1 MNEATRDLVETS
13 LDTDLT
19 IGPRALDAYSRLSY
33 TMWYALAE
41 FVDNSTQSRLN
52 YERVVDEVLQTEG
65 KPLQI
70 DITYNKTAREI
81 RVEDNSIGMN
91 KETLI
96 DALKIAAPT
105 KDSKGRSRYGMGMKT
120 AACWLGRK
128 WKIVTCEWGSGIEW
142 TAEVDV
148 EAIAYHGARVPLT
161 PRAVG
166 TDDHYTKIIITEMR
180 RNIQARTESTL
191 MDYLGSMYM
200 FDLKP
205 IEGGAVPPVKITY
218 NTAEIAAPSEYEWD
232 TDPDGKPYLREIPEG
247 TKIGTKSIS
256 GWVGVLKKGGRKYGG
271 FSLFQNRRQIQGFPN
286 AWKPRSIFGGVDDE
300 GANNL
305 VSQRLTGVLLFDH
318 DFSVSHTKDAILFD
332 DAEEDQLEKFL
343 VELTKDYRLRAVQR
357 RGDRIGRIWSGEKLR
372 ELIEGLK
379 PEFMS
384 TEMKDAVNT
393 AQLPPIDAIVA
404 SNRQRVDEL
413 AEADTAAVFPVTG
426 ELTVKVSIREVSE
439 YEPYVTISTGAEAG
453 VIHVLING
461 LHPYYQTLETQE
473 AIEECITQ
481 FTYDAVAEYRAG
493 NLIASPVLPDSVRS
507 LKDGLMRVRIH
518 QNENANFRVQ
528 REAVAALE
536 QDMSTG
542 R

>member
-13 LDTDLT
+13 SDTDLT

-81 RVEDNSIGMN
+81 RIEDNSIGMK

-148 EAIAYHGARVPLT
+148 EAIAYHEARVPLT
-161 PRAVG
+161 PRVVG
-166 TDDHYTKIIITEMR
+166 TDEHYTKIIITEMR

-205 IEGGAVPPVKITY
+205 TEGSAVPPVKITY

-247 TKIGTKSIS
+247 TKIGTKSIG

-305 VSQRLTGVLLFDH
+305 VSQRLTGILLFDH

-357 RGDRIGRIWSGEKLR
+357 RGDRTGRIWSGEKLR
-372 ELIEGLK
+372 ELIAGLK
-379 PEFMS
+379 AEFES

-439 YEPYVTISTGAEAG
+439 YEPYVTISTGAETG

>member
-1 MNEATRDLVETS
+1 
-13 LDTDLT
+13 
-19 IGPRALDAYSRLSY
+19 
-33 TMWYALAE
+33 MWYALAE